1 MVAEFVR
8 AKLSPLHSFAA
19 GVLIIP
25 AYLLQEEIVIKV
37 VQVVIFGALARS
49 MGKRIKWLYFLILA
63 LSITVFNLLNPY
75 GEVLVRLGPLAVT
88 SGALIE
94 GILKGLTIVGLV
106 FISLFSIRPELQ
118 LPGRLGGIIGKTF
131 LYFQR
136 ILEQKRRVEAK
147 RLVGS
152 VDEILLELYQP
163 GTAVAPPKQAP
174 VRTAAVGVLAAGL
187 FAAVNWAAL
196 LV

>member
-1 MVAEFVR
+1 MVAEFIR
-8 AKLSPLHSFAA
+8 TKLSPLHSFAT
-19 GVLIIP
+19 GVAIIP
-25 AYLLQEEIVIKV
+25 AYILQEEIVIKV
-37 VQVVIFGALARS
+37 AQVAIFGALASR
-49 MGKRIKWLYFLILA
+49 MGKRIKWLYFVILA

-75 GEVLVRLGPLAVT
+75 GEVLVRLGPLPVT
-88 SGALIE
+88 SGALVE

-106 FISLFSIRPELQ
+106 FISLFSIRPELE

-152 VDEILLELYQP
+152 IDEVLLELYQP
-163 GTAVAPPKQAP
+163 GTAVAPPEQEKVDTTVAG
-174 VRTAAVGVLAAGL
+174 ALAAGA
-187 FAAVNWAAL
+187 FAALNWAAL
-196 LV
+196 LL

>member
-1 MVAEFVR
+1 MVAEFVHT
-8 AKLSPLHSFAA
+8 KLSPLHSFAT
-19 GVLIIP
+19 GVVIIP
-25 AYLLQEEIVIKV
+25 AYILQEEIVIKV
-37 VQVVIFGALARS
+37 VQVAVFGALARG
-49 MGKRIKWLYFLILA
+49 MGKRIKWLYFVILA

-75 GEVLVRLGPLAVT
+75 GEVLIRLGPLSVT
-88 SGALIE
+88 SGALVE

-106 FISLFSIRPELQ
+106 FISLFSIRPDLR

-152 VDEILLELYQP
+152 IDEVLLELYRP
-163 GTAVAPPKQAP
+163 GTAVAPPEQAD
-174 VRTAAVGVLAAGL
+174 VQTTVAGAVVAGA
-187 FAAVNWAAL
+187 FAALNWAAL